1 MVGSTVDT
9 SLVMKIE
16 NKNFNIKLW
25 PLSHLLVIKTNL
37 NIPVHGN
44 TKKGTPDIMHRI
56 HILLTS
62 SIELKLVDIKQQK
75 Y

>member
-1 MVGSTVDT
+1 MAIIAFT
-9 SLVMKIE
+9 I
-16 NKNFNIKLW
+16 
-25 PLSHLLVIKTNL
+25 VIKTNL

-62 SIELKLVDIKQQK
+62 SLELKLVDIKQQK